1 MQTTHLIAL
10 AVDMPFMTTAELA
23 NLLERATESCGV
35 VPTIGE
41 RAESLAAIYP
51 AEAARDFQTALAGS
65 DFSLQSLVRKLAAA
79 NKIRFLPVSAN
90 DADCYRSLNTTG
102 DLKEFIA

>member
-10 AVDMPFMTTAELA
+10 AVDMPFMTAAELG

-51 AEAARDFQTALAGS
+51 AEAARDFQTALS
-65 DFSLQSLVRKLAAA
+65 DSVFSLQPLVRKLAAIG
-79 NKIRFLPVSAN
+79 KITLWPVAKEAAHFYRSVNEIGDLPV
-90 DADCYRSLNTTG
+90 D
-102 DLKEFIA
+102 